1 MKNILYLLG
10 IILLVQIVVTI
21 PSCQKDD
28 PDISPIGQSEVTVD
42 LSTVPYPV
50 LSDYKF
56 FRGEMKYQIPSS
68 DVIAYAPATP
78 LFTDYALKKRF
89 IWMPDGEKASYVA
102 DNKVLEMPV
111 GTVLIKTFYYKN
123 VLPNGATKI
132 IETRLL
138 IRKASGWIFANYKW
152 NDEQTEA
159 YLTTSASTVPI
170 SWLQDGEQKSTNY
183 RIPSETEC
191 LICHKHQGQP
201 VPIGIKPQNL
211 NNLFKYTEGSR
222 NQLSK
227 LIQAGYLEPGLPAN
241 ITSTI
246 NYKDQSKSVDL
257 RLRSYLDANCAHC
270 HAEGGHCDYR
280 PMRLAFSET
289 VDPVNIGLCVEPD
302 EFVGA
307 AYTSIITPSQPD
319 RSVMH
324 LRLSTNQPN
333 LRMPLIGRTIVHEE
347 GLELLEEWIYSKK
360 DCH

>member
-1 MKNILYLLG
+1 MKNVLYLLG
-10 IILLVQIVVTI
+10 ILFLVVVLTV
-21 PSCQKDD
+21 PSCQKDGN
-28 PDISPIGQSEVTVD
+28 ISPVGESEVTVD
-42 LSTVPYPV
+42 LAVAPYPV

-56 FRGEMKYQIPSS
+56 FRGAMKYQVPAS

-89 IWMPDGEKASYVA
+89 IWMPDGAKASYVA
-102 DNKVLEMPV
+102 DNKLLDMPV
-111 GTVLIKTFYYKN
+111 GTVLIKTFYYRN
-123 VLPNGATKI
+123 VMPKGSMQV

-138 IRKASGWIFANYKW
+138 IRKASGWVFANYKW

-170 SWLQDGEQKSTNY
+170 TWLQDGEQKTTNY

-201 VPIGIKPQNL
+201 IPIGLKPQNL
-211 NNLFKYTEGSR
+211 NNQYKYAEGYR

-227 LIQAGYLEPGLPAN
+227 LIQEGYLEPGLPSN
-241 ITSTI
+241 IVSTI
-246 NYKDQSKSVDL
+246 NYKDHSQSVDL

-307 AYTSIITPSQPD
+307 AYTSIITPSQPEK
-319 RSVMH
+319 SVMR
-324 LRLSTNQPN
+324 LRLGTNQPN

-347 GLELLEEWIYSKK
+347 AVELLEEWINWKK